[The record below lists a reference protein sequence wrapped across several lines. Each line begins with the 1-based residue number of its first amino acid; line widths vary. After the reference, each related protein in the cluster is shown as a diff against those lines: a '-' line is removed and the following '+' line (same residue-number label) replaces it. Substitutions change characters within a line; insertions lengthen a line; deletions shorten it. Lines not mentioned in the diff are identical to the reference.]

1 MEPSEK
7 VEPVRSGSVVEHVHP
22 AQTQG
27 LGVSERVPQ
36 EPRLADNSVMPWMG
50 TVLRIGA
57 WILGALMVVI
67 TLNEYRTQNP
77 DELDSLQKLVEEH
90 YMSTPSTAKWLERK
104 VIKHEGRWWQAYF
117 RVDAQN
123 QFGAMIRSN
132 LCVVATIDPDG
143 TVRWNRMLF
152 VWDECAL
159 DQPEYLEG
167 HRRANNWGAALSP
180 QTSPTPPGAD
190 SPRPPG

>member
-1 MEPSEK
+1 MEPSAK
-7 VEPVRSGSVVEHVHP
+7 GEPVPSGSVVEHLHP
-22 AQTQG
+22 VQIEAPDAG
-27 LGVSERVPQ
+27 ASVP
-36 EPRLADNSVMPWMG
+36 PKSNVADNSVMPWMG

-57 WILGALMVVI
+57 WFFGALLVVI
-67 TLNEYRTQNP
+67 AINEHRSKNP
-77 DELDSLQKLVEEH
+77 DSLDSLQKIVEEH
-90 YMSTPSTAKWLERK
+90 YMRTPSTAKWLERK

-132 LCVVATIDPDG
+132 LCVVAAIDPDG
-143 TVRWNRMLF
+143 TIRWDRMMF

-167 HRRANNWGAALSP
+167 HRRANNWGAAMSP